1 MVNISDPCFL
11 SGALLP
17 IFFLARPKWL
27 FRDFQQY
34 FYPFKNQWHLVNAE
48 QFFFYVSV
56 KAHHYI
62 QPHHPYQSSI
72 VNIVTMVDCCYC
84 DMMHLLP
91 QSKACAV
98 GGRGSCALISW
109 FSPLAFLSSLPS
121 SGVNERA
128 LGTWVPD
135 KTATLCHLTCFI
147 K

>member
-17 IFFLARPKWL
+17 IFFLALPKCL

-34 FYPFKNQWHLVNAE
+34 FYPFKNQWHCVNAE
-48 QFFFYVSV
+48 QFFYVSV
-56 KAHHYI
+56 KAHHFI
-62 QPHHPYQSSI
+62 EPHHPYQSSI
-72 VNIVTMVDCCYC
+72 VNIVTMVDRCYC

-121 SGVNERA
+121 MFFWGQWTSTWN
-128 LGTWVPD
+128 LG
-135 KTATLCHLTCFI
+135 A
-147 K
+147 